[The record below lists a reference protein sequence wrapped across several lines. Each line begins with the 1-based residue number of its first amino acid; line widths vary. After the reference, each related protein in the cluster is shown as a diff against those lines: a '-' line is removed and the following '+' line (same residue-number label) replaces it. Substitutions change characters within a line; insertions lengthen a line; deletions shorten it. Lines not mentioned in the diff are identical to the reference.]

1 MFVDRFIFKNNQFT
15 LCPCLTFIP
24 KTGVGLSKI
33 GVSFYCAIHKVAL
46 PKKNVFSTHIN
57 IVFVNENAPV
67 LSGNK

>member
-1 MFVDRFIFKNNQFT
+1 MESSRRDLFIDMIVDRFIFKNNQFT

-46 PKKNVFSTHIN
+46 PKKMFSPPT
-57 IVFVNENAPV
+57 
-67 LSGNK
+67 